1 METNP
6 LDTLLMAMLTSR
18 IEQLLDDPTGPIATL
33 IQDAVTARVDQAFE
47 SEELSNQIEADTK
60 NAIDDNLN
68 SGVVE
73 DKVIETIEAV
83 LSRVDIQFR
92 R

>member
-18 IEQLLDDPTGPIATL
+18 IEQLLDDPTGPIAKL

-47 SEELSNQIEADTK
+47 SEELSNEIEADTK
-60 NAIDDNLN
+60 NAIDDSLK

-73 DKVIETIEAV
+73 DKVIEAIEAM